1 MTELD
6 RFDRSILSLLQGNA
20 RMANTELAERV
31 GLSPSACLRRVQRL
45 EKVGIIAGYVALL
58 DPQAVGRASTV
69 FVEVTLHSQTEEA
82 LAAFEQAVGV
92 CSEVQECHLVA
103 GDFDYLLRVAVQD
116 MQEYE
121 RVYKRELAR
130 LPHVARVRGMFALRT
145 VARRTDYPL

>member
-1 MTELD
+1 MSELD

-69 FVEVTLHSQTEEA
+69 FIEVTLQSQSEEA
-82 LAAFEQAVGV
+82 LAAFEQAAAA
-92 CSEVQECHLVA
+92 CPDILECQLMA
-103 GDFDYLLRVAVQD
+103 GDFDYLLRIAVPSP
-116 MQEYE
+116 QEYE
-121 RVYKRELAR
+121 RVHKRELSR
-130 LPHVARVRGMFALRT
+130 LPHVLRIKSLFALRT
-145 VARRTDYPL
+145 VIKRTDYPL

>member
-58 DPQAVGRASTV
+58 DAQAVGRASTV
-69 FVEVTLHSQTEEA
+69 FVEVTLASQTEEA
-82 LAAFEQAVGV
+82 LAAFEQAAGA
-92 CSEVQECHLVA
+92 CPDELECHLTS
-103 GDFDYLLRVAVQD
+103 GDFDYLLRVAVPDQ
-116 MQEYE
+116 QEYE
-121 RVYKRELAR
+121 RVQKRELAR
-130 LPHVARVRGMFALRT
+130 LPHVERIKGVFALRT
-145 VARRTDYPL
+145 VAKRTDYPL

>member
-20 RMANTELAERV
+20 RISNTELAERV

-58 DPQAVGRASTV
+58 DARAVGRASTV
-69 FVEVTLHSQTEEA
+69 FVEVSLHTQTEEA
-82 LAAFEQAVGV
+82 LAAFEQAASA
-92 CSEVQECHLVA
+92 CPEVLECHLVA
-103 GDFDYLLRVAVQD
+103 GDYDYLLRVAVQD
-116 MQEYE
+116 PQEYE
-121 RVYKRELAR
+121 RVHKRELAR
-130 LPHVARVRGMFALRT
+130 LPHVARLRGMFALRT